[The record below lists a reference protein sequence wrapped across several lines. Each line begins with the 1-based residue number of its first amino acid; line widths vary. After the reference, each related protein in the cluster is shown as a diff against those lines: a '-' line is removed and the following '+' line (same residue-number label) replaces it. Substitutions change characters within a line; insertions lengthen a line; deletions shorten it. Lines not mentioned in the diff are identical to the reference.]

1 MEVGLPVIEGVM
13 LLLAGIAE
21 DEEVFEEARRG
32 MRLTSFSLQKE
43 RKLSSTVF

>member
-32 MRLTSFSLQKE
+32 MRLISFSLQKE